1 MLYLE
6 NLFVLFLNVTIIV
19 SPTSARITGPK
30 NPKWSSFSFT
40 VLNVVSLSKKL
51 VTFAKSEKKNKKQKQ
66 TNNTLFKK

>member
-40 VLNVVSLSKKL
+40 VLNVLSLYSMYKAFQYL
-51 VTFAKSEKKNKKQKQ
+51 PPIESFPLAKNS
-66 TNNTLFKK
+66 